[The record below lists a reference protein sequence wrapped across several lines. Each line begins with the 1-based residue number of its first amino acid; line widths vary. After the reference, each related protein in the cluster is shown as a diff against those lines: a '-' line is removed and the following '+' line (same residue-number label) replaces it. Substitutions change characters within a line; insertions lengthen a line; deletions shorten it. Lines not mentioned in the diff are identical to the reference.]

1 MSLAEPLFI
10 VAIAAALGCF
20 ASGLWGTRRH
30 FVVHSQTPR
39 GMWILTLLSF
49 AAWTWFGVRLARSG
63 LGPAAGVGIAAMVA
77 AIALF
82 WYAVATTRSRP
93 PAIAFAQTQPS
104 TFYSRGPYRFVRH
117 PFYVSYLL
125 CWVGTSLVTRGLLS
139 WVVPVLF
146 AVIYFRLAVQEE
158 LTFMHSEF
166 AATYKDYQRRVGM
179 FFPKPMPGHA
189 RQVT

>member
-10 VAIAAALGCF
+10 AAIVAAFGCF
-20 ASGLWGTRRH
+20 ASGLWGTQRH
-30 FVVHSQTPR
+30 FVVNSQMPR

-49 AAWTWFGVRLARSG
+49 AAWTWFGIRLARSG
-63 LGPAAGVGIAAMVA
+63 LGPAAGLGIAAMLA

-93 PAIAFAQTQPS
+93 PAIAFTPTQPS
-104 TFYSRGPYRFVRH
+104 VFYSTGPYRFVRH
-117 PFYVSYLL
+117 PFYVSYVL
-125 CWVGTSLVTRGLLS
+125 CWIGTSLVTPGLPG
-139 WVVPVLF
+139 WAVPVLF
-146 AVIYFRLAVQEE
+146 AAIYFRLAVREE

-166 AATYKDYQRRVGM
+166 ATTYKDYQRRVGM
-179 FFPKPMPGHA
+179 FFPNPLSGHA